1 MPDLQAVQEK
11 VIGLA
16 LSPALIGGDRVGV
29 LEDQIVQIQQQI
41 EMQKVMVKNMQLNMG
56 ADIKD
61 KYSALQ

>member
-16 LSPALIGGDRVGV
+16 LSPAPIGGDRVGM

-56 ADIKD
+56 ADIND
-61 KYSALQ
+61 RCSALQ